1 MIMESEGKKNG
12 LIIGIFAIVAVLV
25 FGGIYITRNIGKS
38 QKTISSEDA
47 KKTIIKMA
55 RKVEPKKGKPVKSSI
70 EFEEDDSVAKELPD
84 IDTCE
89 VTVPATTD
97 LYAEIFCSP
106 EKAGTGTDGWL
117 CDMANEF
124 NSQGVE
130 INGQKVSVQIRNVS
144 SGQAKDYIASGKA
157 VPDGFSPSASM
168 WVSILNAEGV
178 GTEYAADCLVNNV
191 AGIVIKNSKYKKL
204 VDEYGTIDMKTI
216 TEATEEGK
224 MSMGYTNPFTSTSG
238 LNFLACTLQRY
249 DYENPLSDTAME
261 GFKKFQNNVPFVALT
276 TIQMRK
282 AANKGTLDG
291 FIMEYQSYIKDPALE
306 KNYKFVP
313 YGYIHNNPL
322 AIISSTSDDKKEI
335 LRKFGQYC
343 TSDAAQKSA
352 KEAGF
357 NSMKDYKCEYNE
369 LDGESLK
376 SMQELYKNNKDGENA
391 IVAVFIADTSGSMG
405 GEPLAS
411 LKSSLVN
418 SMKYI
423 NSSNYIGL
431 VSYSTDV
438 TIEVPI
444 AEFDLNQQSL
454 FKGSVEHFSEG
465 GGTATFDAIVVGL
478 DMIREQLETT
488 PDAKP
493 LLFVLSDG
501 DSNIGYDLRE
511 IKSVVQGLSVPIYTI
526 GYNANLDALQQIS
539 DINEAASI
547 NADTDDIVY
556 QLKTLFNASL

>member
-1 MIMESEGKKNG
+1 MNSEERKP
-12 LIIGIFAIVAVLV
+12 IIVVILFVVVAAVI
-25 FGGIYITRNIGKS
+25 FGGIALTKNVGKS
-38 QKTISSEDA
+38 KKAISAEDA
-47 KKTIIKMA
+47 KKSLTKMA
-55 RKVEPKKGKPVKSSI
+55 KKVSAQKGKQYKSSV
-70 EFEEDDSVAKELPD
+70 EFSDEDNVADELPD
-84 IDTCE
+84 ISSCE
-89 VTVPATTD
+89 VTVPANTD

-124 NSQGVE
+124 NSEGHEV
-130 INGQKVSVQIRNVS
+130 NGKKVSIQIRNVS
-144 SGQAKDYIASGKA
+144 SGQGKDYISSGKA
-157 VPDGFSPSASM
+157 VADGFSPSGSM
-168 WVSILNAEGV
+168 WVSMLNAEGV
-178 GTEYAADCLVNNV
+178 DTEMAADCLVRNV
-191 AGIVIKNSKYKKL
+191 AGIVIKNNKYKKL
-204 VDEYGTIDMKTI
+204 VEEYGTIDMKSI

-224 MSMGYTNPFTSTSG
+224 LSMGYTNPFTSTSG

-249 DYENPLSDTAME
+249 DLENPLSDTATN

-282 AANKGTLDG
+282 AAEKGTLEG
-291 FIMEYQSYIKDPALE
+291 FIMEYQSYVKDPALE

-313 YGYIHNNPL
+313 YGYIHDNPL
-322 AIISSTSDDKKEI
+322 AIISSTTEEKKEI
-335 LRKFGQYC
+335 LRQFGSYC
-343 TSDAAQKSA
+343 TSDSAQKKA
-352 KEAGF
+352 KEVGF
-357 NSMKDYKCEYNE
+357 NQLKDYKCEYSPV
-369 LDGESLK
+369 DGVTLK
-376 SMQELYKNNKDGENA
+376 SMQDLYKNNKDGENP
-391 IVAVFIADTSGSMG
+391 IVCVFVADVSGSMG

-411 LKSSLVN
+411 LKDSLIN

-423 NSSNYIGL
+423 NSENYIGL

-438 TIEVPI
+438 TIDVPI
-444 AEFDLNQQSL
+444 NKFDLTQQSL

-465 GGTATFDAIVVGL
+465 GGTATFDAIITGL
-478 DMIREQLETT
+478 DMIQKQLEAT

-501 DSNIGYDLRE
+501 ETNVGYDLRE
-511 IKSVVQGLSVPIYTI
+511 IRDVVKGLSVPIYTI

-547 NADTDDIVY
+547 NADTDDIIY